1 MFSTFEIIKDL
12 CRQRKISIA
21 KVESDL
27 GYSRNTLYK
36 MKTQTPSAERI
47 KELADY
53 FQVSADY
60 LLSREVDT
68 QPTYAQFFRVDVSD
82 LTDSEKEEFE
92 QEMQAMSDFIAE
104 RIRIRKAQKKI
115 KSPHF
120 LFF

>member
-12 CRQRKISIA
+12 CRQRKVSIA

-68 QPTYAQFFRVDVSD
+68 HPTYAQFFRVDVSD

-104 RIRIRKAQKKI
+104 RIRIRKAQKD
-115 KSPHF
+115 
-120 LFF
+120 